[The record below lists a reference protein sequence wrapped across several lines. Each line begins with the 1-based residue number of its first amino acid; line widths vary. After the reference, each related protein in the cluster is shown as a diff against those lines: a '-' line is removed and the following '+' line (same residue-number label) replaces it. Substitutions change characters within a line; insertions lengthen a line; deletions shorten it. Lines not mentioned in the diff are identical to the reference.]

1 VSVELNP
8 ALLPP
13 GQASTPVGSPQT
25 SGRAPAPRRAADT
38 GSSSGPSFADV
49 LEEATSAAEAPAA
62 GAAGQSRAGASPGAG
77 TTAGGAEPLRFS
89 KHALER
95 VQRRGIALDRTT
107 VGRLQE
113 GVGRAAGKGSR
124 DSLVLVDGTAF
135 VVSVPNRTVI
145 TAVGSEHMREHIFTN
160 IDSAVIA

>member
-13 GQASTPVGSPQT
+13 GVLGSPQA
-25 SGRAPAPRRAADT
+25 APAASRQATDA
-38 GSSSGPSFADV
+38 GSPSGPSFADV
-49 LEEATSAAEAPAA
+49 LKETT
-62 GAAGQSRAGASPGAG
+62 GQ
-77 TTAGGAEPLRFS
+77 EPLHFS

-95 VQRRGIALDRTT
+95 VQRRGIALDPTT
-107 VGRLQE
+107 LGRLHE